1 MPRQHVRGRLGQIPL
16 MPELE
21 EAVYGLERG
30 ATRVVPVHFPVH
42 HPLNY
47 FRGRRR
53 LIRLT
58 LVDVKKFGFPPVLD
72 AELFVG
78 PMSGRVAD
86 TTTLT
91 QQQLEGMKEVALA
104 S

>member
-1 MPRQHVRGRLGQIPL
+1 MPRQHVRGRLGQVQL

-21 EAVYGLERG
+21 EAVYAMSRG
-30 ATRVVPVHFPVH
+30 ETKIVPVHFPVH
-42 HPLNY
+42 HQLNY

-58 LVDVKKFGFPPVLD
+58 VVDIKPLSWPPVLD

-78 PMSGRVAD
+78 PRSGRWMD

-91 QQQLEGMKEVALA
+91 AQQLEGMKEVALA